1 MIDKRFTMCNQ
12 QNDLNGWTL
21 SIVDWETDQP
31 FDYTQYEVHSASI
44 TDTRDEMEDLCLLL
58 NELNDENEQLKQEL
72 KVYRKIASCSN
83 CHYHDYDT
91 LFGGDDEYE
100 ICEKGNDVT
109 DGICNE
115 WRES

>member
-31 FDYTQYEVHSASI
+31 FDYTQYEVHSSSI

-58 NELNDENEQLKQEL
+58 NQMNDENEQLKHRLAISEKANFVTALEKENERLKQENRLL
-72 KVYRKIASCSN
+72 KGRMM
-83 CHYHDYDT
+83 
-91 LFGGDDEYE
+91 EYE
-100 ICEKGNDVT
+100 EQLKGDV
-109 DGICNE
+109 
-115 WRES
+115 